1 MELLYVWVE
10 KYGNI
15 RKQGF
20 NFTNNYDVKVNPV
33 KEKEFDVSV
42 NGKDRINI
50 FKNGDNGIIDIFG
63 IIGKNGSGKTT
74 ILNAI
79 LSHKISGFSI
89 YILKKSEGEKQ
100 YLVIY
105 SDDLTMVVD
114 KDKIELI
121 DYNQEKQSIDYLVN
135 KSRSSILE
143 NSKKRK

>member
-63 IIGKNGSGKTT
+63 IIGKKWFWKNNNIKCN
-74 ILNAI
+74 I
-79 LSHKISGFSI
+79 
-89 YILKKSEGEKQ
+89 KS
-100 YLVIY
+100 
-105 SDDLTMVVD
+105 
-114 KDKIELI
+114 
-121 DYNQEKQSIDYLVN
+121 
-135 KSRSSILE
+135 
-143 NSKKRK
+143 